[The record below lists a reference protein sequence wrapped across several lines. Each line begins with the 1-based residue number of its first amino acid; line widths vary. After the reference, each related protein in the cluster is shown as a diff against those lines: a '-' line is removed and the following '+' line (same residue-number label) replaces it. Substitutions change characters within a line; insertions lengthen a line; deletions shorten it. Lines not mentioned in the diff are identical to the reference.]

1 MIHCHSY
8 PTNEDVVDL
17 NRGIG
22 YLIIVQ
28 SKLISRTL
36 LIIMQSTRPAL
47 LVGFF
52 LFGTPYA

>member
-22 YLIIVQ
+22 NGYLKVTFINEY
-28 SKLISRTL
+28 S
-36 LIIMQSTRPAL
+36 
-47 LVGFF
+47 F
-52 LFGTPYA
+52 